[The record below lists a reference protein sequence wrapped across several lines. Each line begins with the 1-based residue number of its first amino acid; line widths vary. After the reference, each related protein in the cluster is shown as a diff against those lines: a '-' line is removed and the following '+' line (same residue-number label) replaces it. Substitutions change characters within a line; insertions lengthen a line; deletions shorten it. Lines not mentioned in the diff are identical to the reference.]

1 MAPHHPIIRT
11 ACAVA
16 LVVVMAMPSLGHA
29 VGGTGGGTGI
39 IPSFGQEFPTPH
51 AYVVVAPREWRTAL
65 DPLLDW
71 RARTSYMN
79 VTFLAYE
86 DAMAIGNGRDSVAK
100 LKDAIANVSRW
111 SDGLEALML
120 VGDGSIIP
128 VRGVFV
134 NILGDGN
141 PADPLNLR
149 WTDDYYA
156 YGTERSW
163 DRDGDG
169 IYGEDGE
176 VLKEVAVAFAPYAS
190 SHPLVGRIPASTVGQ
205 VQGFVAKLL
214 AYERDPPP
222 GDWYGRALLV
232 SGLMDAPNSLDNPYT
247 PDWDGGYNQWSD
259 NSYESHAILDQM
271 LAPKYEVTWLYDYPY
286 IEGGR
291 WNTSVDT
298 LDRGSLVSAFN
309 RGNAI
314 VSMNAHGWTDGT
326 GIAHYNGSGLTSEW
340 WDWSTAYDY
349 YDASTASNGGML
361 PFVYIAACY
370 VGDISLPGDRTLA
383 RLVLNPSGGAI
394 GMVAGNGEN
403 YKGESE
409 TNASFGNWYLERR
422 FWGYYQD
429 LQPAAALVRTKV
441 DYLALVAGNEVPH
454 TPMYEAYHIA
464 DYLSHNFLGDP
475 LTHVWRD
482 PPRHMSITEVKDPDD
497 EYRWISVKVVG
508 DDGIPVSGARV
519 SIRWGSGGEDWGMTD
534 GAGGCRSSVPVD
546 AGMLD
551 ILVTADGYQPAQIAI
566 ERPVAASD
574 ISIFGVHWGHMG
586 EPDPPVVNGTT
597 IQLWSYVWAHG
608 SYEFDQ
614 VKVQFLVAKDG
625 GAFERLLPDVYVPVE
640 GHGSNA
646 RASHDWTPPEAGIWR
661 VRVVV
666 DPDMAFPD
674 ANRTNNV
681 VEREVAVEGPPTWVG
696 LPDEVTVD
704 CRATPGG
711 SIALR
716 PFLRDPDTTLGNI
729 ALDASATYPAGGGP
743 VSLYIDP
750 DGVLWVRPSALA
762 SGSFALELRASDG
775 TWTAGA
781 NLTVRM
787 LLPASGIS
795 LVVPGP
801 FDLRADQSASGQVT
815 VVRPPGQPTNEVY
828 LVLMTRITG
837 LEFDQSTGSFVFT
850 PERAG
855 EFIAEVEARVAGPD
869 GCRTVV
875 ASAAIVFHVSPG
887 QHRAP
892 MPVGWRPLE
901 VAAGEEAKF
910 QLPAYDPEGGAIA
923 YSLSSKGGLDATID
937 PATGLLKLDPKASA
951 AGSHTL
957 QVTLSDGNASATYP
971 LDVHVNERSH
981 GGTGYGAYLVL
992 GAVVL
997 LVAAVVWG
1005 GRRRAAGRPK
1015 P

>member
-1 MAPHHPIIRT
+1 MAPQHPPMR
-11 ACAVA
+11 AALAVA
-16 LVVVMAMPSLGHA
+16 LAILTAMPSLGHA
-29 VGGTGGGTGI
+29 VAASGGGTDESSLWG
-39 IPSFGQEFPTPH
+39 PGFPTPH

-71 RARTSYMN
+71 RARTSTMN

-86 DAMAIGNGRDSVAK
+86 DALAIGNGRDSPAK
-100 LKDAIANVSRW
+100 LKDAIANVSKPH
-111 SDGLEALML
+111 DGLSDLLL
-120 VGDGSIIP
+120 VGDGSVIP
-128 VRGVFV
+128 VRRVFV

-141 PADPLNLR
+141 TSDPLNLR

-156 YGTERSW
+156 YGTEATW

-176 VLKEVAVAFAPYAS
+176 VLKEVAVEFSYFKS
-190 SHPLVGRIPASTVGQ
+190 YHPLVGRVPASSSGQ
-205 VQGFVAKLL
+205 VQGFVTKLL

-222 GDWYGRALLV
+222 GDWYDRALLV
-232 SGLMDAPNSLDNPYT
+232 SGLMDAPNSFDNPYT

-259 NSYESHAILDQM
+259 NAYESHAILDRM

-298 LDRGSLVSAFN
+298 LDRGSLVRAFN
-309 RGNAI
+309 RGNSI
-314 VSMNAHGWTDGT
+314 VSMNMHGWTDGT
-326 GIAHYNGSGLTSEW
+326 GLAHYNGSGLTSEW

-349 YDASTASNGGML
+349 NDAATASNGGML
-361 PFVYIAACY
+361 PFVYVAACY

-394 GMVAGNGEN
+394 AMVAGNGEN

-409 TNASFGNWYLERR
+409 TNASFGNWYLERQ
-422 FWGYYQD
+422 FWSH
-429 LQPAAALVRTKV
+429 LNLLPAAALVRTKM
-441 DYLALVAGNEVPH
+441 DYMAVITGDEVPH
-454 TPMYEAYHIA
+454 TPLYEAYHIA
-464 DYLSHNFLGDP
+464 DYLSYNFLGDP
-475 LTHVWRD
+475 LTLVWRD
-482 PPRHMSITEVKDPDD
+482 APRHMGITEVKDPDD
-497 EYRWISVKVVG
+497 EFRWISVKVVG
-508 DDGIPVSGARV
+508 DDGIPVARAEV
-519 SIRWGSGGEDWGMTD
+519 SIRWGSGEEVWGMTD
-534 GAGGCRSSVPVD
+534 GAGVCESSVPTD

-551 ILVTADGYQPAQIAI
+551 ILVTASGYQPVQIAV

-574 ISIFGVHWGHMG
+574 ISASGIHWGRYG
-586 EPDPPVVNGTT
+586 EPDPPVLNGST
-597 IQLWSYVWAHG
+597 IQLWSNVGAHG

-614 VKVQFLVAKDG
+614 VKVQFLVAREG

-646 RASHDWTPPEAGIWR
+646 RANHDWTPPEAGLWR
-661 VRVVV
+661 VRIVV

-681 VEREVAVEGPPTWVG
+681 VEREVAVMGPPIWVG
-696 LPDEVTVD
+696 LPGEVTID
-704 CRATPGG
+704 CMAAPGG
-711 SIALR
+711 SVALW
-716 PFLRDPDTTLGNI
+716 PFLRDPDT
-729 ALDASATYPAGGGP
+729 ALVDIDIVANASYPAGGGP
-743 VSLYIDP
+743 VGLYIDP
-750 DGVLWVRPSALA
+750 DGVLWVRPSATA
-762 SGSFALELRASDG
+762 SGSFALELKASDG

-787 LLPASGIS
+787 LLPTSGVG

-801 FDLRADQSASGQVT
+801 FDLRADQTASGQVT
-815 VVRPPGQPTNEVY
+815 VVRPPGQPTGEVH
-828 LVLMTRITG
+828 LVLTSGISG
-837 LEFDQSTGSFVFT
+837 LEFDRSTGSFVFT

-869 GCRTVV
+869 GSSTVL

-887 QHRAP
+887 QHRVP
-892 MPVGWRPLE
+892 TPVGWQPIE
-901 VAAGEEAKF
+901 VVAGERATF
-910 QLPAYDPEGGAIA
+910 QLEAYDPEGGAIA
-923 YSLSSKGGLDATID
+923 YSLSSKGGLDASID
-937 PATGLLKLDPKASA
+937 PATGLLRLDPKASA
-951 AGSHTL
+951 TGSHTL

-971 LDVHVNERSH
+971 LVVHVDERSISAA
-981 GGTGYGAYLVL
+981 GYGPYLVM
-992 GAVVL
+992 GAVVF
-997 LVAAVVWG
+997 LVAAVVWR
-1005 GRRRAAGRPK
+1005 GRRRATGRPK